1 MLSETIFLELF
12 FLRLFPFFFFFR
24 FDGVLRLNRGGGA
37 EKSEEPSTR
46 NGKEKEKK
54 GEKRKKEK
62 RERKKIEQK
71 W

>member
-1 MLSETIFLELF
+1 MLSETNFWNF
-12 FLRLFPFFFFFR
+12 FFPSIISLFFFR

-37 EKSEEPSTR
+37 EKSEEPSTK